1 MTDIRFLYDHDEFK
15 AGQVLTGE
23 EDLDLDKLW
32 AEDIIA
38 FVVPG
43 EPKEVVEVVEAGEG
57 PELDLGRLNV
67 KELKAKAKELG
78 LSGYSKFGKDEL
90 IAAIEAAQGS

>member
-1 MTDIRFLYDHDEFK
+1 MPDIRFLYDHDEFK
-15 AGQVLTGE
+15 AGHVLTGE

-43 EPKEVVEVVEAGEG
+43 EPKEVDEVVEATEA
-57 PELDLGRLNV
+57 PELDLEGLNV
-67 KELKAKAKELG
+67 KQLKARAKELG
-78 LSGYSKFGKDEL
+78 LSGYSGLGKDEL
-90 IAAIEAAQGS
+90 IAAIEGV

>member
-1 MTDIRFLYDHDEFK
+1 MPDIRFLYDHDEFK

-43 EPKEVVEVVEAGEG
+43 EPEEAVETVPEAK
-57 PELDLGRLNV
+57 P
-67 KELKAKAKELG
+67 KAAKKAKK
-78 LSGYSKFGKDEL
+78 K
-90 IAAIEAAQGS
+90 

>member
-1 MTDIRFLYDHDEFK
+1 MPDIRFLYDHDEFK

-32 AEDIIA
+32 AEDVIA

-43 EPKEVVEVVEAGEG
+43 EPEEVVVLA
-57 PELDLGRLNV
+57 DLSV
-67 KELKAKAKELG
+67 KDLKAKAKELG
-78 LSGYSKFGKDEL
+78 LEGYSKLKAEEL
-90 IAAIEAAQGS
+90 VAVIEAAQGS